1 MNNYGGDELELV
13 AMIKMLADETR
24 IRILNLLKDDKL
36 CVCEISFILEIKQSN
51 ASRHLNK
58 LKGTKIIS
66 SEKKAQWVYYRVNEV
81 MVSKHLFIKELLA
94 RELDGIEQCQRDREK
109 LYIYRQSAL
118 TCENI
123 RKKET
128 DIIDKY
134 MELSRQKCLAAK
146 PNYVDR

>member
-1 MNNYGGDELELV
+1 
-13 AMIKMLADETR
+13 
-24 IRILNLLKDDKL
+24 
-36 CVCEISFILEIKQSN
+36 
-51 ASRHLNK
+51 
-58 LKGTKIIS
+58 
-66 SEKKAQWVYYRVNEV
+66 